1 MHPTSFPRFSLF
13 SLLPLS
19 ALFSLLCHPA
29 LVQAEVP
36 EYSVEVIAP
45 LESTNFVRGA
55 SGYGHVVGSI
65 IIDGVQRAFVA
76 HPATGLVLLPL
87 PDGQISSDAFDVN
100 RDGVVVGTVSS
111 TGFPDDV
118 GEPAVW
124 TPNGSGGYGAE
135 IPLQFATLPSPL
147 GGDAS
152 INGGQIVAID
162 NQGTM
167 VGWSRFFGFQG
178 GPSTLFSMDQPPID
192 LRELGF
198 DATVR
203 DMSDTG
209 IVVGGSLRLDLGTG
223 VVTDLGIPSA
233 PDDPAI
239 QFVIAFSVNDSGQT
253 VVAADIASVP
263 TENWLTYIHDDG
275 AGYRRLNSDQLPSRF
290 VGFYDNNNRG
300 DVVASGGLWFADEQQ
315 LVVSLASLL
324 TAEDAHWSP
333 SLGFIA
339 DNRDIYTSA
348 YDPLTDTTA
357 IVRLVAIG
365 EMLFETGFE

>member
-1 MHPTSFPRFSLF
+1 MHTRSFPQSGFRG
-13 SLLPLS
+13 LLA
-19 ALFSLLCHPA
+19 ALALLGYFAQIH
-29 LVQAEVP
+29 AEVP

-45 LESTNFVRGA
+45 LETTNFVRGA
-55 SGYGHVVGSI
+55 SGHGHVVGSI

-76 HPATGLVLLPL
+76 HPSTGLVLLPL
-87 PDGQISSDAFDVN
+87 PAGQISSDAFDVN
-100 RDGVVVGTVSS
+100 REGVVVGTVSS
-111 TGFPDDV
+111 TGFPDDL

-124 TPNGSGGYGAE
+124 TPDGSGGYGAE
-135 IPLQFATLPSPL
+135 IPLQFAALPSPL
-147 GGDAS
+147 GGDLA

-178 GPSTLFSMDQPPID
+178 GPSTLFSIDQQPID
-192 LRELGF
+192 LRGLGF

-209 IVVGGSLRLDLGTG
+209 IVVGGRLRLDLDTG
-223 VVTDLGIPSA
+223 IVTNLGIPSA

-239 QFVIAFSVNDSGQT
+239 QSVIAFSVNDSGES

-263 TENWLTYIHDDG
+263 TENWLTYLHDDSV
-275 AGYRRLNSDQLPSRF
+275 GYRRLNPDQLPSRF
-290 VGFYDNNNRG
+290 AGFYDNNNRG
-300 DVVASGGLWFADEQQ
+300 DVAASGGLWFADEQQ
-315 LVVSLASLL
+315 LVISLASLL

-339 DNRDIYTSA
+339 DNRDIYTTA
-348 YDPLTDTTA
+348 FDPLTDTTA
-357 IVRLVAIG
+357 IVRLVAVSDMVFG
-365 EMLFETGFE
+365 SGFE